1 MNSDAPQAPADLA
14 KIRRV
19 LIVKPSSL
27 GDIVHTLP
35 SLHDL
40 KSSFPDLEITWLAN
54 TEWLPLLEGHSQLK
68 GTLGFPRA
76 EFRGLLGGLKGLR
89 WMNDLHHRCAPEVS
103 LDFQGLFR
111 SGLLSWFSRAR
122 QRFGLSD
129 AREGAGLFHNFK
141 VEVPKNCHAVDRYR
155 YLASALGA
163 DVSQPATFLLPPGT
177 SLSRELPP
185 RFVAIHPFSRGEGKS
200 LTLAQINALCAKS
213 TLPVVLVGRCDPALI
228 RQINVTEP
236 GVDLL
241 NKTTI
246 PELIACLRRATA
258 IVSVDSGPMHLAAA
272 LCPDQLLG
280 IHTWSDPRKV
290 GPYPAASWV
299 LKSGEIA
306 HRNDL
311 SAATCGKATAFEDAD
326 VDRVIA
332 WISTHS

>member
-1 MNSDAPQAPADLA
+1 MKADAPEVPADLT
-14 KIRRV
+14 KVRRL

-40 KSSFPDLEITWLAN
+40 KTSFPDLEITWLAN
-54 TEWLPLLEGHSQLK
+54 SEWLPLLEGHPQLK
-68 GTLGFPRA
+68 GTLDFPRG
-76 EFRGLLGGLKGLR
+76 EFRGLGGGLKGLR
-89 WMNDLHHRCAPEVS
+89 WMNGLHRRYAPEIC

-141 VEVPKNCHAVDRYR
+141 VEVPEGCHAVDRYR
-155 YLASALGA
+155 HLTAALGA
-163 DVSQPATFLLPPGT
+163 DVFQPATFLLPSGT
-177 SLSRELPP
+177 SLSRELPA
-185 RFVAIHPFSRGEGKS
+185 RFVALHPFSRGEGKS
-200 LTLAQINALCAKS
+200 LTLSQINAFCAKS
-213 TLPVVLVGRCDPALI
+213 PLPVVLVGRCDPALI
-228 RQINVTEP
+228 RQITLPEP

-258 IVSVDSGPMHLAAA
+258 SVSVDSGPMHLAAA
-272 LCPDQLLG
+272 LSPDHLLG

-299 LKSGEIA
+299 WKSREIA

-311 SAATCGKATAFEDAD
+311 SPATCKKTTAFEDKD
-326 VDRVIA
+326 VEQVLDWVSAQI
-332 WISTHS
+332 